1 VRKIR
6 VLLIDDERLY
16 VESLAKV
23 LHRRGFEALFA
34 CDGVSSL
41 ALASEQDPDVVVLDL
56 RMPGRDG
63 LATLAELREMNP
75 ELPVLLLTGHADVA
89 CAAAALA
96 RGATDVLLKPCP
108 VDVLI
113 PAIENAFERRE
124 IAFQTAGAEK

>member
-1 VRKIR
+1 MRKIR
-6 VLLIDDERLY
+6 VLLVDDERLY

-34 CDGVSSL
+34 CDGEASL

-56 RMPGRDG
+56 RMPGQDG
-63 LATLAELREMNP
+63 LATLAKLRKMSP
-75 ELPVLLLTGHADVA
+75 ELPILLLTGHADVA
-89 CAAAALA
+89 GAAAALA

-113 PAIENAFERRE
+113 PAIENAVERRE
-124 IAFQTAGAEK
+124 IALQTAGEER